1 MTQPTASPPTT
12 DDSDTPCC
20 VMSFNVSDPTG
31 ATGISADALAMA
43 SAAAYALPVVTSVLM
58 RDTLDV
64 HDHHALDA
72 ELIAEQARRLLEDV
86 TVQAFK
92 VGFLGSTENVSA
104 VAEVLNDYSDV
115 PVIAYM
121 PDVSWMNDLEI
132 DQYLDAFSELVLPQT
147 AVLVGNL
154 GTLARWLLPDWSREH
169 SPGPRDVARAAAEL
183 GVSFTLVTGMPNHEQ
198 WLENHL
204 ASPDTILTSAR
215 FERFAARF
223 IGAGDTLAATLTALL
238 AAGAD
243 LQTAASEALQYLD
256 QALDAG
262 FQPGMGQAVPDRLF
276 WAEAAPED
284 NLDTGPEAEP
294 EPTQRALGDFPLDPT
309 RH

>member
-1 MTQPTASPPTT
+1 MTQPTASTLTT

-104 VAEVLNDYSDV
+104 VA
-115 PVIAYM
+115 A
-121 PDVSWMNDLEI
+121 
-132 DQYLDAFSELVLPQT
+132 
-147 AVLVGNL
+147 
-154 GTLARWLLPDWSREH
+154 
-169 SPGPRDVARAAAEL
+169 
-183 GVSFTLVTGMPNHEQ
+183 
-198 WLENHL
+198 
-204 ASPDTILTSAR
+204 
-215 FERFAARF
+215 
-223 IGAGDTLAATLTALL
+223 
-238 AAGAD
+238 
-243 LQTAASEALQYLD
+243 
-256 QALDAG
+256 
-262 FQPGMGQAVPDRLF
+262 
-276 WAEAAPED
+276 
-284 NLDTGPEAEP
+284 
-294 EPTQRALGDFPLDPT
+294 
-309 RH
+309 